1 MICRR
6 RVMRGEGAET
16 WHYASSS
23 MVGAV
28 WSTRCKCGQCAFGA
42 PCGKSP
48 SEGHSYYQGHQIF
61 EPASF
66 AYRISTARPRLKTGA
81 QNIHRGPAA
90 PASADPSVVRRSST
104 ARRRPWTA
112 DCRPRTEDAG
122 TSPPD
127 LPHRQP
133 EHFYSPGTGLVLR
146 QKQHG
151 VGPNTRSQ
159 TCIANIPPLKLPAC
173 GIQTFLHIFGPWSP
187 VGWRKSNF
195 SALALFYR
203 PDLSDVFTYQLSFNP
218 HWSPTSGAQS
228 VAYVLATPE
237 HQLLVK

>member
-1 MICRR
+1 
-6 RVMRGEGAET
+6 MRGEGAET
-16 WHYASSS
+16 WHYASS

-66 AYRISTARPRLKTGA
+66 AYRISTAWARLLTGA
-81 QNIHRGPAA
+81 QNIHRAPAV

-127 LPHRQP
+127 CRTPVLPHRQP
-133 EHFYSPGTGLVLR
+133 DHFYSPNTQLTLPQTQQGIGL
-146 QKQHG
+146 
-151 VGPNTRSQ
+151 NSRSH
-159 TCIANIPPLKLPAC
+159 TCIAYTPPP
-173 GIQTFLHIFGPWSP
+173 
-187 VGWRKSNF
+187 
-195 SALALFYR
+195 
-203 PDLSDVFTYQLSFNP
+203 
-218 HWSPTSGAQS
+218 
-228 VAYVLATPE
+228 
-237 HQLLVK
+237 